1 MKHLN
6 ASRREFLRNAS
17 ALSMAGVA
25 TPFALNLASIGA
37 ASGQA
42 ADYKALVCVFLYGA
56 NDAHNTVVPFDD
68 ASYAPYAAARP
79 TLRWDKSIPT
89 ELQVLA
95 PTAGLP
101 AGKQLALPAQLAGIK
116 TLFDQGRCAIVSNVG
131 PLIEP
136 TNRTQYLARSVPLPP
151 KLFSHNDQQ
160 SVWQASAPEGA
171 RFGWGGR
178 IGDLLASRNTTSA
191 LTCMSP
197 SGNAVFL
204 SGTTVQPFQFDATTG
219 AIAFNALT
227 SSTLFGST
235 TSGAVL
241 RNSLRRTRT
250 HLFEGELAN
259 VNNRSI
265 TINSQLATALA
276 AQPPLTTLFPS
287 NNSLGSQLSM
297 AARMI
302 AVRGALN
309 MQRQVFFVSQ
319 GGFDTH
325 AAQDTGHPGLLT
337 SVNDALAAF
346 YQATVELG
354 IASSVTTF
362 TASDFGRTLVE
373 NGDGTDHGWGSHHF
387 VIGGAVNGNRVFGT
401 YPELALNG
409 AQDAGNGRLIP
420 TTAVEQYAATFA
432 TWMGV
437 SSTDLPIILPNLP
450 NFAPNNLGFMA

>member
-1 MKHLN
+1 MNSVH
-6 ASRREFLRNAS
+6 ASRRQFLRNAS

-56 NDAHNTVVPFDD
+56 NDAHNTVVPFDA
-68 ASYAPYAAARP
+68 ASYAPYAQARP
-79 TLRWDKSIPT
+79 ALAWQPA

-116 TLFDQGRCAIVSNVG
+116 QLFDQGRCAIVSNVG
-131 PLIEP
+131 PLIQP
-136 TNRTQYLARSVPLPP
+136 TNRTEYLAKSVPLPP

-171 RFGWGGR
+171 RYGWGGR
-178 IGDLLASRNTTSA
+178 IGDLLASQNATSA
-191 LTCMSP
+191 LTCLSP

-219 AIAFNALT
+219 AVAFNALT
-227 SSTLFGST
+227 SPTLFGST

-241 RNSLRRTRT
+241 RSSLTRART

-276 AQPPLTTLFPS
+276 AQPPLTTQFPA

-297 AARMI
+297 AARML

-309 MQRQVFFVSQ
+309 MRRQVFFVSL

-325 AAQDTGHPGLLT
+325 AAQDTGHPALLT
-337 SVNDALAAF
+337 LVNDALAAF

-409 AQDAGNGRLIP
+409 SQDAGNGRLIP

-437 SSTDLPIILPNLP
+437 SGTDLPIILPNLP